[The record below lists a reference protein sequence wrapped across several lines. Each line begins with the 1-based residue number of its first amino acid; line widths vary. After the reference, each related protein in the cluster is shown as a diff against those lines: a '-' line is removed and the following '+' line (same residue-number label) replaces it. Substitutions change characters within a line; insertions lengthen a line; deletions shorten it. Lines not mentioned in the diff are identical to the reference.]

1 MLPVLGTPKF
11 RLLSAGI
18 SISLVG
24 LCLLLGSTL
33 ACSGGM
39 PGAEFG
45 VFVGDDAPAFDIPLV
60 GGDTI
65 GLEGLRGKG
74 VIVNFW
80 STWCAP
86 CVRELPLLDSVARDH
101 SDDGLI
107 VLAVNMGETEDEI
120 LSFLESFDLGFPI
133 ALDSTGDVSR
143 MYGVV
148 GLPMSVFIDG
158 DGVVQYRRIGELRE
172 DLIARGLDRI
182 L

>member
-1 MLPVLGTPKF
+1 
-11 RLLSAGI
+11 
-18 SISLVG
+18 
-24 LCLLLGSTL
+24 
-33 ACSGGM
+33 
-39 PGAEFG
+39 
-45 VFVGDDAPAFDIPLV
+45 
-60 GGDTI
+60 
-65 GLEGLRGKG
+65 
-74 VIVNFW
+74 
-80 STWCAP
+80 
-86 CVRELPLLDSVARDH
+86 VARDH